1 MRRTTLLAL
10 TTLFSFLGIA
20 DAWYLAEHA
29 LNNTALSCGVD
40 TGALSGCNIVAQS
53 AYAHLL
59 GIPLGVYGVAF
70 YVIVFLIAA
79 VAYTNDSRKLE
90 WFLLVCGVVGAV
102 ASLAFEG
109 IQVFLIKAL
118 CIYCL
123 GSFFLSLGI
132 FITTSLLVR
141 QRPQL
146 PSAM

>member
-10 TTLFSFLGIA
+10 TTLFSLLGIA

-29 LNNTALSCGVD
+29 LTDTALSCGID
-40 TGALSGCNIVAQS
+40 GLSGCNIVAQS

-70 YVIVFLIAA
+70 YVIVFIAA
-79 VAYTNDSRKLE
+79 AIAFTNDSRRVEL
-90 WFLLVCGVVGAV
+90 FLMAASIVGVL
-102 ASLAFEG
+102 ASVAFEG
-109 IQVFLIKAL
+109 IQFFLIKAV

-132 FITTSLLVR
+132 FITNLLLVR
-141 QRPQL
+141 RRSPL
-146 PSAM
+146 PVSM